1 MDTEND
7 QQEEETFNS
16 PESNGEL
23 FVLLEAFYANLLK
36 LAGHWLHTDPVKS

>member
-16 PESNGEL
+16 PESNGKKCVFPIAIYIIISE
-23 FVLLEAFYANLLK
+23 N
-36 LAGHWLHTDPVKS
+36 W